1 MTVMGLAGHVPRS
14 RMHRQG
20 QGVKSE
26 TQGTES
32 ELHKTLCVTVQEV
45 SPQQSPL
52 LKGWAGCQRYL
63 TAPATPNWEPDCCCC
78 CCLVAQSRL
87 TLCDPVD
94 CSPLGSSVH
103 GIPQARILEWVAI
116 AFSGRSSCSR
126 DRTHIS
132 YVSCIDRQ
140 ILYHR
145 ATREARKIV
154 HFGLNSAP
162 SRLTHTHTHTHK
174 HGR

>member
-1 MTVMGLAGHVPRS
+1 MNFTCGFQVVCVRHNPQVHTAKIRADAGEDGTQHLFVAAVTLMGLASHVPRS

-52 LKGWAGCQRYL
+52 LKGWAGYQRYL
-63 TAPATPNWEPDCCCC
+63 TAPATPNWEPDCCC

-94 CSPLGSSVH
+94 CSPPGSSVH
-103 GIPQARILEWVAI
+103 GIPQARIQEWVAI
-116 AFSGRSSCSR
+116 PFSGRSS
-126 DRTHIS
+126 
-132 YVSCIDRQ
+132 
-140 ILYHR
+140 
-145 ATREARKIV
+145 
-154 HFGLNSAP
+154 
-162 SRLTHTHTHTHK
+162 
-174 HGR
+174 